1 MPRRTECEV
10 LLHHTAEWFQ
20 HSPWA
25 MESFAIERLAPALV
39 TAGLIEPL
47 DVRDDGDEYMRR
59 KRNWGMRV
67 SRIFLQTQPFP
78 LAWKW
83 VWIGLVDEPYRS
95 RIVHELQAMA
105 GFMAVPLP
113 EIRPVSGVASAAANM
128 ATVLQEF
135 GEFVGA
141 AGGPASDSL
150 YNKHDD
156 PVAVDEMLSRG
167 ADVIQAIYAELNALA
182 SGTGRPLP
190 ALKRVKKWAK

>member
-20 HSPWA
+20 HSPWS
-25 MESFAIERLAPALV
+25 MESFSMDRLAPALFA
-39 TAGLIEPL
+39 AGLIEPK
-47 DVRDDGDEYMRR
+47 DVLVDGDEYKRR
-59 KRNWGMRV
+59 KAAWGMRV
-67 SRIFLQTQPFP
+67 SRIFCQTQPFP
-78 LAWKW
+78 LSWKW
-83 VWIGLVDEPYRS
+83 IWIGLVDEPYRS
-95 RIVHELQAMA
+95 RIVHDLQAMA

-113 EIRPVSGVASAAANM
+113 QIRPISGVVSAAANM
-128 ATVLQEF
+128 AGVLQEF

-156 PVAVDEMLSRG
+156 PAAVDEMLSRG
-167 ADVIQAIYAELNALA
+167 ADVIQAIYAELTALA

-190 ALKRVKKWAK
+190 ALKGVKL